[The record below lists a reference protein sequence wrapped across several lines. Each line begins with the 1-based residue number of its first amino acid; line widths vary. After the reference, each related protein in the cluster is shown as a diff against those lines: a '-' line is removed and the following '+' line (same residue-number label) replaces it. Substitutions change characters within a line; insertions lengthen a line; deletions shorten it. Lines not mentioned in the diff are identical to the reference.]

1 MAQPTQLGCI
11 FYKLKTFNSGTLF
24 SYQQISTN
32 MGTLQHIQH
41 QISALNDLI
50 KINNDRIAGY
60 QKAVE
65 GTEDAALKTVFDGYI
80 DQSKGYINQLNDYIH
95 VLGGS
100 PADGTTLSGKV
111 YHAWMDV
118 KSAFAK
124 KDNHSVLADCE
135 YGEDVAKGSYRKALD
150 DKELIWE
157 DEKVVTLLN
166 NHLSGLKIAHDAI
179 KALRDSSK
187 QVA

>member
-1 MAQPTQLGCI
+1 
-11 FYKLKTFNSGTLF
+11 
-24 SYQQISTN
+24 

-60 QKAVE
+60 QKGIE
-65 GTEDAALKTVFDGYI
+65 GTEDPSLKSVFEGYQ
-80 DQSKGYINQLNDYIH
+80 DQSRGYVNELNDYIH
-95 VLGGS
+95 NLGGS
-100 PADGTTLSGKV
+100 PTDGTTLSGKF

-124 KDNHSVLADCE
+124 KDNLSVLSDCE
-135 YGEDVAKGSYRKALD
+135 YGEDVAKTAYRKALE

-157 DEKVVTLLN
+157 DQQVLTLLN
-166 NHLSGLKIAHDAI
+166 THMDGLKLAHDAI
-179 KALRDSSK
+179 KALRDSTAVADK
-187 QVA
+187 QVSNG

>member
-1 MAQPTQLGCI
+1 
-11 FYKLKTFNSGTLF
+11 
-24 SYQQISTN
+24 

-50 KINNDRIAGY
+50 RINNDRITGY
-60 QKAVE
+60 QKAIE
-65 GTEDAALKTVFDGYI
+65 GTADASLKTVFEGYV

-95 VLGGS
+95 LLGGQ
-100 PADGTTLSGKV
+100 PTDGTTLSGKF

-118 KSAFAK
+118 KSAFSK
-124 KDNHSVLADCE
+124 KDNHSILSDCE
-135 YGEDVAKGSYRKALD
+135 NGEDVAKSAYRKALD

-157 DEKVVTLLN
+157 DEKLVALLN
-166 NHLSGLKIAHDAI
+166 NHMNGLKISHDAI
-179 KALRDSSK
+179 KALRDSFK

>member
-1 MAQPTQLGCI
+1 
-11 FYKLKTFNSGTLF
+11 
-24 SYQQISTN
+24 

-60 QKAVE
+60 QKAIE
-65 GTEDAALKTVFDGYI
+65 GAEDISLKTVFEGYA
-80 DQSKGYINQLNDYIH
+80 DQSKGYVNELNDYIH

-100 PADGTTLSGKV
+100 PADGTTLAGKF

-118 KSAFAK
+118 KSAFVK
-124 KDNHSVLADCE
+124 KDNLSILSDCE

-157 DEKVVTLLN
+157 DQKVVSLLTD
-166 NHLSGLKIAHDAI
+166 HLNGLKMAHDAI
-179 KALRDSSK
+179 KALRDSLKEK
-187 QVA
+187 QEA

>member
-1 MAQPTQLGCI
+1 
-11 FYKLKTFNSGTLF
+11 
-24 SYQQISTN
+24 

-60 QKAVE
+60 KKAIE
-65 GTEDAALKTVFDGYI
+65 GTTDEPLKSIFAGYA
-80 DQSKGYINQLNDYIH
+80 DQSAGYVNELNDYIH
-95 VLGGS
+95 KLGGS

-118 KSAFAK
+118 KSAFGK
-124 KDNHSVLADCE
+124 KDDHAVLSECE
-135 YGEDVAKGSYRKALD
+135 YGEDVAKAAYRKALD

-157 DEKVVTLLN
+157 DEKVLALLN
-166 NHLSGLKIAHDAI
+166 SHMSGLKIAHDAI
-179 KALRDSSK
+179 KALRDSLATQK
-187 QVA
+187 QEN

>member
-1 MAQPTQLGCI
+1 
-11 FYKLKTFNSGTLF
+11 
-24 SYQQISTN
+24 

-60 QKAVE
+60 EKAVE
-65 GTEDAALKTVFDGYI
+65 GAEDAALKNVFEGYM
-80 DQSKGYINQLNDYIH
+80 DQSKGYVNELNDFIH
-95 VLGGS
+95 QLGGL
-100 PADGTTLSGKV
+100 PTDGTTLSGKF

-118 KSAFAK
+118 KSAFTK
-124 KDNHSVLADCE
+124 KDSHSVLSDCE
-135 YGEDVAKGSYRKALD
+135 YGEDVAKSAYRKALD

-166 NHLSGLKIAHDAI
+166 NHLNGLKIAHDAI
-179 KALRDSSK
+179 KALRDST
-187 QVA
+187 QEVA